1 MAIWGWV
8 WIAIFVPLGCMSG
21 FLLFRRAMLPVSGG
35 PAGGRLSV
43 IIPARNEERN
53 LPHLLDSLMG
63 QTVRPYEIIVVDDL
77 SEDRTREIAESYG
90 VAVIAGSSLPEGW
103 TGKNWAAWTGYTRSS
118 GDVLAFLDA
127 DVRLAP
133 NALAS
138 LLRARES
145 CGGAVSVVPF
155 HRTERFH
162 EKLALIFN
170 LLGAFAFTSPFER
183 NNPGKGLYGSC
194 IVASRADYEKINGH
208 QSVRGEVLDDL
219 LLGSKFREA
228 GIPIVNYIGYRMVS
242 FRMYPQGIRSEIE
255 GFSKGAVLSTSTLN
269 RWTVACSAAWI
280 AGLLASEIA
289 LASAF
294 VFAPQGLPLAVGYGL
309 YTAQIVYLTRYVGY
323 FGIAVPLLH
332 PLAALFFL
340 AVMLYSLYQ
349 VAVLG
354 RVRWKGR
361 DVRVGSGRRR

>member
-1 MAIWGWV
+1 MAMWGWV
-8 WIAIFVPLGCMSG
+8 WIAVFVPLGGLSG
-21 FLLFRRAMLPVSGG
+21 FLLFRRAGLPVSGE
-35 PAGGRLSV
+35 PAAGRLSV

-53 LPHLLDSLMG
+53 LPHLLGSLME
-63 QTVRPYEIIVVDDL
+63 QTVRPHEIIVVDDL

-90 VAVIAGSSLPEGW
+90 VTVIAGTPLPEGW
-103 TGKNWAAWTGYTRSS
+103 TGKNWAVWTGYSHSS
-118 GDVLAFLDA
+118 GDVLAFMDA

-145 CGGAVSVVPF
+145 CGGVVSVVPY
-155 HRTERFH
+155 HHTEKLH
-162 EKLALIFN
+162 ERLALIFN
-170 LLGAFAFTSPFER
+170 LLGVFAFTSPFER

-194 IVASRADYEKINGH
+194 IVASRADYEKIDGH
-208 QSVRGEVLDDL
+208 ESVRGEVLDDL

-228 GIPIVNYIGYRMVS
+228 GIPTANYIGYRLVS

-255 GFSKGAVLSTSTLN
+255 GFSKGAVLSTSTLD
-269 RWTVACSAAWI
+269 RRTIVCTAAWI
-280 AGLLASEIA
+280 VGLLATE
-289 LASAF
+289 L
-294 VFAPQGLPLAVGYGL
+294 VFPMAATPWALPLAVGYAL
-309 YTAQIVYLTRYVGY
+309 YTAQIVYFMRYAGY
-323 FGIAVPLLH
+323 FGIVVPLLH
-332 PLAALFFL
+332 PLASLFFL

-361 DVRVGSGRRR
+361 DVRAGGGKSL